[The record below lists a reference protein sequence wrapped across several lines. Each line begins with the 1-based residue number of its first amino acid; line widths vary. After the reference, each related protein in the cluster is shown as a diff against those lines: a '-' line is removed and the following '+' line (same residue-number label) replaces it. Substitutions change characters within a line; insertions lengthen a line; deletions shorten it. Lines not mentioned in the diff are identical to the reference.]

1 MGKMERIHKK
11 TVLIIIGIILL
22 MGISCVNSCSMTKR
36 QNVKTG
42 MYLAEGAKDGDD
54 ARVGSDNGI
63 GNNSNNDAID
73 AILQGMEAENSV
85 SGGNALYS
93 KEPTVY
99 TGEETIRVLIQNS
112 DYQGIFHKEVK
123 LSCDTEWELHYGLDM
138 ELTEKYAGGEELLL
152 DGNGAWFTECARIE
166 LTPTD
171 SGGKISLLS
180 VNRSQGTPA
189 YRGRIEIRKTGQ
201 GFVVIN
207 ELSIEEYLYGV
218 VPSEMPV
225 SYPMEAL
232 KAQAIC
238 ARTYVY
244 AQMDSPGYAEYGA
257 HVDDSTGYQVYNNTA
272 EKEEA
277 IQAVQETKGEV
288 VRLNGELVDT
298 YYYSTSCGFGADERV
313 WNPGEEKRVSYLTAA
328 SISETAMQQERRKQE
343 SDSAGFQGTGKQE
356 GDSAG
361 LQGTGKQ
368 EGDSAELPGTG
379 YFTAQDMC
387 RGDYF
392 HEFLQNPPETDFERQ
407 EPWYRWSI
415 TVESIDTE
423 SLQKVLK
430 ERREAEPD
438 RIFVE
443 ENGENSENLAGNTG
457 SKTENNGDKTEPVGS
472 KEGNAG
478 SNAEIA
484 GKWEDIGRITDIH
497 IGKRGDGGIAESLVI
512 KGEKRTVTVLSQY
525 NIRAVLCAGGV
536 TAVRQDG
543 SKVEMKTLL
552 LPSAFF
558 EIETIKDGENMIGY
572 KLYGGGY
579 GHGAGMS
586 QNAARHMAEKG
597 YTAADILLYFYKNCK
612 IENVRTET

>member
-1 MGKMERIHKK
+1 MGKTERIHKK
-11 TVLIIIGIILL
+11 TVLIIIGILL
-22 MGISCVNSCSMTKR
+22 LLGISCVNSCSEAKQ
-36 QNVKTG
+36 QNAKNGV
-42 MYLAEGAKDGDD
+42 YPAEGAKDE
-54 ARVGSDNGI
+54 
-63 GNNSNNDAID
+63 
-73 AILQGMEAENSV
+73 EAENSV
-85 SGGNALYS
+85 SGGNALVQ
-93 KEPTVY
+93 KAPVVY

-123 LSCDTEWELHYGLDM
+123 LSCDTEWELHYGLDG
-138 ELTEKYAGGEELLL
+138 ELTEKHVGGEELLL
-152 DGNGAWFTECARIE
+152 DENSAWFTECARIVLSPAE
-166 LTPTD
+166 D
-171 SGGKISLLS
+171 GGKISLLS

-189 YRGRIEIRKTGQ
+189 YRGSMEVRKTGQ
-201 GFVVIN
+201 GLVVIN
-207 ELSIEEYLYGV
+207 ELPIEEYLYGV

-244 AQMDSPGYAEYGA
+244 AHLESPGYGEYGA

-313 WNPGEEKRVSYLTAA
+313 WNPGEEKKVSYLTAV
-328 SISETAMQQERRKQE
+328 SISESAMQQEQNSAEIPGTEKQE
-343 SDSAGFQGTGKQE
+343 EDSAEIPGTGKQE
-356 GDSAG
+356 GDNAG
-361 LQGTGKQ
+361 
-368 EGDSAELPGTG
+368 LPGTG

-392 HEFLQNPPETDFERQ
+392 HEFLHNPPETDFERQ

-415 TVESIDTE
+415 TVESIDAE

-430 ERREAEPD
+430 ERQEAEPD
-438 RIFVE
+438 RILVE
-443 ENGENSENLAGNTG
+443 KS
-457 SKTENNGDKTEPVGS
+457 GDKTEPVGS
-472 KEGNAG
+472 NAGNVGSNAGNAG
-478 SNAEIA
+478 GNAEAA
-484 GKWEDIGRITDIH
+484 GEWEDIGRITDIC

-512 KGEKRTVTVLSQY
+512 KGEKKTVTVLSQY

-543 SKVEMKTLL
+543 SKVELKML

-558 EIETIKDGENMIGY
+558 EIESVKEGENMIGY

-597 YTAADILLYFYKNCK
+597 YTTADILLFFYRDCK

>member
-1 MGKMERIHKK
+1 MGKTERIHKK
-11 TVLIIIGIILL
+11 TVLIMIGILL
-22 MGISCVNSCSMTKR
+22 LLGISCVNSCSTAKKQKM
-36 QNVKTG
+36 KTG
-42 MYLAEGAKDGDD
+42 TYPAEGAKTGEG
-54 ARVGSDNGI
+54 AEGGSDNGI
-63 GNNSNNDAID
+63 GNSSNNDTYD
-73 AILQGMEAENSV
+73 AILQGVEAENSV
-85 SGGNALYS
+85 SGGNALVP
-93 KEPTVY
+93 KEPAVY

-123 LSCDTEWELHYGLDM
+123 LSCDTEWKLHYGLDGK
-138 ELTEKYAGGEELLL
+138 LTEKHAGGEELLL
-152 DGNGAWFTECARIE
+152 DGNSAWFTECARIV

-171 SGGKISLLS
+171 SDGKISLLS

-189 YRGRIEIRKTGQ
+189 YRGTIEIRKTGQ

-207 ELSIEEYLYGV
+207 ELPIEEYLYGV

-244 AQMDSPGYAEYGA
+244 AHLESPGYAEYGA

-277 IQAVQETKGEV
+277 IQAVQKTKGEV

-313 WNPGEEKRVSYLTAA
+313 WNPGEEKKVSYLTAA
-328 SISETAMQQERRKQE
+328 SISET
-343 SDSAGFQGTGKQE
+343 
-356 GDSAG
+356 
-361 LQGTGKQ
+361 
-368 EGDSAELPGTG
+368 PV
-379 YFTAQDMC
+379 FTAQDMC

-392 HEFLQNPPETDFERQ
+392 HEFLHNPPETDFERQ

-423 SLQKVLK
+423 SLQKVLR
-430 ERREAEPD
+430 EWQEAEPD

-443 ENGENSENLAGNTG
+443 ENGGKTELVG
-457 SKTENNGDKTEPVGS
+457 SKTANTS
-472 KEGNAG
+472 
-478 SNAEIA
+478 SNAETA
-484 GKWEDIGRITDIH
+484 RNWEDIGRITDIH

-525 NIRAVLCAGGV
+525 NIRTVLCAGGV

-543 SKVEMKTLL
+543 SKVEMKTL

>member
-1 MGKMERIHKK
+1 MGKTERIHKK
-11 TVLIIIGIILL
+11 TVLIMIGILL
-22 MGISCVNSCSMTKR
+22 LLGISCVNSCSTAKKQKM
-36 QNVKTG
+36 KTG
-42 MYLAEGAKDGDD
+42 TYPAEGAKTGEG
-54 ARVGSDNGI
+54 AEGGSDNGI
-63 GNNSNNDAID
+63 GNSSNNDTYD
-73 AILQGMEAENSV
+73 AILQGVEAENSV
-85 SGGNALYS
+85 SGGNALVP
-93 KEPTVY
+93 KEPAVY

-123 LSCDTEWELHYGLDM
+123 LSCDTEWKLHYGLDGK
-138 ELTEKYAGGEELLL
+138 LTEKHAGGEELLL
-152 DGNGAWFTECARIE
+152 DGNSAWFTECARIV

-171 SGGKISLLS
+171 SDGKISLLS

-189 YRGRIEIRKTGQ
+189 YRGTIEIRKTGQ

-207 ELSIEEYLYGV
+207 ELPIEEYLYGV

-244 AQMDSPGYAEYGA
+244 AHLESPGYAEYGA
-257 HVDDSTGYQVYNNTA
+257 HVDDSTGYQVYNNTT

-277 IQAVQETKGEV
+277 IRAVQETKGEV

-313 WNPGEEKRVSYLTAA
+313 WNPGEGKKVSYLTAA
-328 SISETAMQQERRKQE
+328 SISETPA
-343 SDSAGFQGTGKQE
+343 
-356 GDSAG
+356 
-361 LQGTGKQ
+361 
-368 EGDSAELPGTG
+368 
-379 YFTAQDMC
+379 FTAQDMC

-392 HEFLQNPPETDFERQ
+392 HEFLHNPPETDFERQ

-423 SLQKVLK
+423 SLQKVLR
-430 ERREAEPD
+430 ERQEAEPD
-438 RIFVE
+438 RILVE
-443 ENGENSENLAGNTG
+443 ENGGKTKLAG
-457 SKTENNGDKTEPVGS
+457 SKTANT
-472 KEGNAG
+472 G
-478 SNAEIA
+478 SNAETA
-484 GKWEDIGRITDIH
+484 GNWEDIGRITDIH

-543 SKVEMKTLL
+543 SKVEMKTL

>member
-1 MGKMERIHKK
+1 MGKTERIHKK
-11 TVLIIIGIILL
+11 AVLIIIGILL
-22 MGISCVNSCSMTKR
+22 LLGISCVNSCSTAKQ
-36 QNVKTG
+36 QNAKNGV
-42 MYLAEGAKDGDD
+42 YPAEGVKDE
-54 ARVGSDNGI
+54 
-63 GNNSNNDAID
+63 
-73 AILQGMEAENSV
+73 EAENSV
-85 SGGNALYS
+85 SGGNALVQ
-93 KEPTVY
+93 KAPVVY

-123 LSCDTEWELHYGLDM
+123 LSCDTEWELHYGLDG
-138 ELTEKYAGGEELLL
+138 ELTEKHAGGEELLL
-152 DGNGAWFTECARIE
+152 DENSAWFMECARIVLSPAE
-166 LTPTD
+166 D
-171 SGGKISLLS
+171 GGKISLLS

-189 YRGRIEIRKTGQ
+189 YRGSMEIRKTGQ

-207 ELSIEEYLYGV
+207 ELPVEEYLYGV

-244 AQMDSPGYAEYGA
+244 AHLESPGYGEYGA

-313 WNPGEEKRVSYLTAA
+313 WNPGEEKKVSYLTAT
-328 SISETAMQQERRKQE
+328 SISETAMQQEQN
-343 SDSAGFQGTGKQE
+343 
-356 GDSAG
+356 
-361 LQGTGKQ
+361 
-368 EGDSAELPGTG
+368 SAEIPGTG

-392 HEFLQNPPETDFERQ
+392 HEFLHNPPETDFERQ

-415 TVESIDTE
+415 TVESIDAE

-430 ERREAEPD
+430 ERQEAEPD
-438 RIFVE
+438 RILVE
-443 ENGENSENLAGNTG
+443 KSGNKTEPAGSNAGNTG
-457 SKTENNGDKTEPVGS
+457 SNAGNTGS
-472 KEGNAG
+472 NAGNAG
-478 SNAEIA
+478 SNAGNVGGNAEA
-484 GKWEDIGRITDIH
+484 TGEWEDIGRITDIC

-512 KGEKRTVTVLSQY
+512 KGEKKTVTVLSQY

-543 SKVEMKTLL
+543 SKVELKML

-558 EIETIKDGENMIGY
+558 EIESVKEGENMIGY

-597 YTAADILLYFYKNCK
+597 YTTADILLFFYRDCK

>member
-1 MGKMERIHKK
+1 MGKTERIHKK
-11 TVLIIIGIILL
+11 TVLIIIGILL
-22 MGISCVNSCSMTKR
+22 LLGISCVNSCSAAKQ
-36 QNVKTG
+36 QNAKNGV
-42 MYLAEGAKDGDD
+42 YPAEGAKDE
-54 ARVGSDNGI
+54 
-63 GNNSNNDAID
+63 
-73 AILQGMEAENSV
+73 EAENSV
-85 SGGNALYS
+85 SGGNALVQ
-93 KEPTVY
+93 KAPVVY

-123 LSCDTEWELHYGLDM
+123 LSCDTEWELHYGLDG
-138 ELTEKYAGGEELLL
+138 ELTEKHAGGEELLL
-152 DGNGAWFTECARIE
+152 DGNSAWFTECVRIVLSPAE
-166 LTPTD
+166 D
-171 SGGKISLLS
+171 GGKISLLS

-189 YRGRIEIRKTGQ
+189 YRGSMEIRKTGQ

-207 ELSIEEYLYGV
+207 ELPVEEYLYGV

-244 AQMDSPGYAEYGA
+244 AHLESPGYGEYGA

-313 WNPGEEKRVSYLTAA
+313 WNPGEEKKVSYLTTA
-328 SISETAMQQERRKQE
+328 SISETAMQQEQN
-343 SDSAGFQGTGKQE
+343 
-356 GDSAG
+356 
-361 LQGTGKQ
+361 
-368 EGDSAELPGTG
+368 SAEIPGTG

-392 HEFLQNPPETDFERQ
+392 HEFLHNPPETDFERQ

-415 TVESIDTE
+415 TVESIDAE

-430 ERREAEPD
+430 ERQEAEPD
-438 RIFVE
+438 RILVE
-443 ENGENSENLAGNTG
+443 KSGN
-457 SKTENNGDKTEPVGS
+457 KTEPVGGNA
-472 KEGNAG
+472 ENVGINAGNAG
-478 SNAEIA
+478 GNAEAA
-484 GKWEDIGRITDIH
+484 GEWEDIGRITDIC

-512 KGEKRTVTVLSQY
+512 KGEKKTVTVLSQY

-543 SKVEMKTLL
+543 SKVELKML

-558 EIETIKDGENMIGY
+558 EIESVKEGENMIGY

-597 YTAADILLYFYKNCK
+597 YTTADILLFFYRDCK

>member
-1 MGKMERIHKK
+1 MGKTERIHKK
-11 TVLIIIGIILL
+11 AVLIIIGILL
-22 MGISCVNSCSMTKR
+22 LLGISCVNSCSAAKQ
-36 QNVKTG
+36 QNAKNGV
-42 MYLAEGAKDGDD
+42 YPAEGVKDE
-54 ARVGSDNGI
+54 
-63 GNNSNNDAID
+63 
-73 AILQGMEAENSV
+73 EAENSV
-85 SGGNALYS
+85 SGGNALVQ
-93 KEPTVY
+93 KAPVVY

-123 LSCDTEWELHYGLDM
+123 LSCDTEWELHYGLDG
-138 ELTEKYAGGEELLL
+138 ELTEKHAGGEELLL
-152 DGNGAWFTECARIE
+152 DGNSAWFTECARIVLSPAE
-166 LTPTD
+166 D
-171 SGGKISLLS
+171 GGKISLLS

-189 YRGRIEIRKTGQ
+189 YRGSMEIRKTGQ

-207 ELSIEEYLYGV
+207 ELPVEEYLYGV

-244 AQMDSPGYAEYGA
+244 AHLESPGYGEYGA

-313 WNPGEEKRVSYLTAA
+313 WNPGEEKKVSYLTAT
-328 SISETAMQQERRKQE
+328 SISET
-343 SDSAGFQGTGKQE
+343 
-356 GDSAG
+356 
-361 LQGTGKQ
+361 
-368 EGDSAELPGTG
+368 PV
-379 YFTAQDMC
+379 FTAQDMC

-392 HEFLQNPPETDFERQ
+392 HEFLHNPPETDFERQ

-415 TVESIDTE
+415 TVESIDAE

-430 ERREAEPD
+430 ERQEAEPD
-438 RIFVE
+438 RILVE
-443 ENGENSENLAGNTG
+443 KSGNAGNAG
-457 SKTENNGDKTEPVGS
+457 SNA
-472 KEGNAG
+472 GNAG
-478 SNAEIA
+478 SNAENA
-484 GKWEDIGRITDIH
+484 GSNAGNVGSNAGNAGSNAGNVGSNAEAAGEWEDIGRITDIR

-512 KGEKRTVTVLSQY
+512 KGEKKTVTVLSQY

-543 SKVEMKTLL
+543 SKVELKML

-558 EIETIKDGENMIGY
+558 EIESVKEGENMIGY

-597 YTAADILLYFYKNCK
+597 YTTADILLFFYRDCK

>member
-1 MGKMERIHKK
+1 MGKTERIQKK
-11 TVLIIIGIILL
+11 TVLIIIGILL
-22 MGISCVNSCSMTKR
+22 LLGISCVNSCSAAKQ
-36 QNVKTG
+36 QNAKNGV
-42 MYLAEGAKDGDD
+42 YPAERAKDE
-54 ARVGSDNGI
+54 
-63 GNNSNNDAID
+63 
-73 AILQGMEAENSV
+73 EAENSV
-85 SGGNALYS
+85 SGGNALAQ
-93 KEPTVY
+93 KAPVVY

-123 LSCDTEWELHYGLDM
+123 LSCDTEWELHYGLDG
-138 ELTEKYAGGEELLL
+138 ELTEKHAGGEELLL
-152 DGNGAWFTECARIE
+152 DGNSAWFTECARIVLSPAE
-166 LTPTD
+166 D
-171 SGGKISLLS
+171 GGKISLLS

-189 YRGRIEIRKTGQ
+189 YRGSMEIRKTGQ

-207 ELSIEEYLYGV
+207 ELPVEEYLYGV

-244 AQMDSPGYAEYGA
+244 AHLESPGYGEYGA

-313 WNPGEEKRVSYLTAA
+313 WNPGEEKKVSYLTAT
-328 SISETAMQQERRKQE
+328 SISETAMQQDQN
-343 SDSAGFQGTGKQE
+343 
-356 GDSAG
+356 
-361 LQGTGKQ
+361 
-368 EGDSAELPGTG
+368 SAEIPGTG

-392 HEFLQNPPETDFERQ
+392 HEFLHNPPETDFERQ

-415 TVESIDTE
+415 TVESLDTE

-430 ERREAEPD
+430 ERQEVEPD
-438 RIFVE
+438 RILVE
-443 ENGENSENLAGNTG
+443 KS
-457 SKTENNGDKTEPVGS
+457 GDKTEPAGS
-472 KEGNAG
+472 NAGNAGSNAGNAG
-478 SNAEIA
+478 SNAENA
-484 GKWEDIGRITDIH
+484 GGNAEAAGEWEDIGRITDIC

-512 KGEKRTVTVLSQY
+512 KGEKKTVTVLSQY

-543 SKVEMKTLL
+543 SKVELKML

-558 EIETIKDGENMIGY
+558 EIESVKEGENMIGY

-597 YTAADILLYFYKNCK
+597 YTTADILLFFYRDCK

>member
-1 MGKMERIHKK
+1 MGKTERIHKK
-11 TVLIIIGIILL
+11 TVLIIIGILL
-22 MGISCVNSCSMTKR
+22 LLGISCVNSCSTAKQ
-36 QNVKTG
+36 QNAKNGV
-42 MYLAEGAKDGDD
+42 YLAEGAKDE
-54 ARVGSDNGI
+54 
-63 GNNSNNDAID
+63 
-73 AILQGMEAENSV
+73 EAENTV
-85 SGGNALYS
+85 SGGNALAQ
-93 KEPTVY
+93 KAQVVY

-123 LSCDTEWELHYGLDM
+123 LSCDTEWELHYGLDG
-138 ELTEKYAGGEELLL
+138 ELTKKHAGGEELLL
-152 DGNGAWFTECARIE
+152 DENSAWFTECARIVLSPAE
-166 LTPTD
+166 D
-171 SGGKISLLS
+171 GGKISLLS

-189 YRGRIEIRKTGQ
+189 YRGSMEIRKTGQ

-207 ELSIEEYLYGV
+207 ELPVEEYLYGV

-244 AQMDSPGYAEYGA
+244 AHLESPGYGEYGA

-313 WNPGEEKRVSYLTAA
+313 WNPGEEKKVSYLTAV
-328 SISETAMQQERRKQE
+328 SISETAMQQDQN
-343 SDSAGFQGTGKQE
+343 
-356 GDSAG
+356 
-361 LQGTGKQ
+361 
-368 EGDSAELPGTG
+368 SAEIPGTE

-415 TVESIDTE
+415 TVESLDTE
-423 SLQKVLK
+423 SLRKVLK
-430 ERREAEPD
+430 ERQEAEPD
-438 RIFVE
+438 RILVE
-443 ENGENSENLAGNTG
+443 
-457 SKTENNGDKTEPVGS
+457 KNGDKTEPVGS
-472 KEGNAG
+472 NAGNTDSNAGNMDSNAGNTG
-478 SNAEIA
+478 SNAEAA
-484 GKWEDIGRITDIH
+484 GEWEDIGRITDIR

-512 KGEKRTVTVLSQY
+512 KGEKKTVTVLSQY

-543 SKVEMKTLL
+543 SKVELKML

-558 EIETIKDGENMIGY
+558 EIESVKEGENMIGY

-597 YTAADILLYFYKNCK
+597 YTTADILLFFYRDCK

>member
-1 MGKMERIHKK
+1 MGKTERIHKK
-11 TVLIIIGIILL
+11 AVLIIIGILL
-22 MGISCVNSCSMTKR
+22 LLGISCVNSCSAAKQ
-36 QNVKTG
+36 QNAKNGV
-42 MYLAEGAKDGDD
+42 YPAEGAKDE
-54 ARVGSDNGI
+54 
-63 GNNSNNDAID
+63 
-73 AILQGMEAENSV
+73 EAENSV
-85 SGGNALYS
+85 SGGNALVQ
-93 KEPTVY
+93 KAPVVY

-123 LSCDTEWELHYGLDM
+123 LSCDTEWELHYGLDG
-138 ELTEKYAGGEELLL
+138 ELTEKHAGGEELLL
-152 DGNGAWFTECARIE
+152 DGNSAWFTECARIVLSPAE
-166 LTPTD
+166 D
-171 SGGKISLLS
+171 GGKISLLS

-189 YRGRIEIRKTGQ
+189 YRGSMEIRKTGQ

-207 ELSIEEYLYGV
+207 ELPVEEYLYGV

-244 AQMDSPGYAEYGA
+244 AHLESPGYGEYGA

-313 WNPGEEKRVSYLTAA
+313 WNPGEEKKVSYLTAV
-328 SISETAMQQERRKQE
+328 SISESAMQQEQNSAEIPGTEKQE
-343 SDSAGFQGTGKQE
+343 EDSAEIPGTGKQE
-356 GDSAG
+356 GDNAG
-361 LQGTGKQ
+361 
-368 EGDSAELPGTG
+368 LPGTG

-392 HEFLQNPPETDFERQ
+392 HEFLHNPPETDFERQ

-415 TVESIDTE
+415 TVESIDAE

-430 ERREAEPD
+430 ERQEAEPD
-438 RIFVE
+438 RILVE
-443 ENGENSENLAGNTG
+443 KSSNA
-457 SKTENNGDKTEPVGS
+457 
-472 KEGNAG
+472 GNAG
-478 SNAEIA
+478 GNAEAA
-484 GKWEDIGRITDIH
+484 GEWEDIGRITDIC

-512 KGEKRTVTVLSQY
+512 KGEKKTVTVLSQY

-543 SKVEMKTLL
+543 SKVELKML

-558 EIETIKDGENMIGY
+558 EIESVKEGENMIGY

-597 YTAADILLYFYKNCK
+597 YTTADILLFFYRDCK

>member
-1 MGKMERIHKK
+1 MGKTERIHKK
-11 TVLIIIGIILL
+11 TVLIIIGILL
-22 MGISCVNSCSMTKR
+22 LLGISCVNSCSTAKQ
-36 QNVKTG
+36 QNAKNGV
-42 MYLAEGAKDGDD
+42 YPAEGAKDE
-54 ARVGSDNGI
+54 
-63 GNNSNNDAID
+63 
-73 AILQGMEAENSV
+73 EAENTV
-85 SGGNALYS
+85 SGGNALAQ
-93 KEPTVY
+93 KAPVVY

-112 DYQGIFHKEVK
+112 DYQGIYHKEVK
-123 LSCDTEWELHYGLDM
+123 LSCDTEWELHYGLDG
-138 ELTEKYAGGEELLL
+138 ELTEKHAGGEELLL
-152 DGNGAWFTECARIE
+152 DENSAWFTECARIVLSPAE
-166 LTPTD
+166 D
-171 SGGKISLLS
+171 GGKISLLS

-189 YRGRIEIRKTGQ
+189 YRGSMEIRKTGQ

-207 ELSIEEYLYGV
+207 ELPVEEYLYGV

-244 AQMDSPGYAEYGA
+244 AHLESPGYGEYGA

-313 WNPGEEKRVSYLTAA
+313 WNPGEEKKVSYLTAV
-328 SISETAMQQERRKQE
+328 SISETAMQQDQN
-343 SDSAGFQGTGKQE
+343 
-356 GDSAG
+356 
-361 LQGTGKQ
+361 
-368 EGDSAELPGTG
+368 SAEIPGTE

-415 TVESIDTE
+415 TVEILDTE
-423 SLQKVLK
+423 SLRRVLK
-430 ERREAEPD
+430 ERQEAEPD
-438 RIFVE
+438 RILVE
-443 ENGENSENLAGNTG
+443 
-457 SKTENNGDKTEPVGS
+457 KNGDKTEPVGS
-472 KEGNAG
+472 NAGNTDSNAGNAG
-478 SNAEIA
+478 SNAEAA
-484 GKWEDIGRITDIH
+484 GEWEDIGRITDIC

-512 KGEKRTVTVLSQY
+512 KGEKKTVTVLSQY

-543 SKVEMKTLL
+543 SKVELKML

-558 EIETIKDGENMIGY
+558 EIESVKEGENMIGY

-597 YTAADILLYFYKNCK
+597 YTTADILLFFYRDCK

>member
-1 MGKMERIHKK
+1 MGKTERIHKK
-11 TVLIIIGIILL
+11 TVLIIIGILL
-22 MGISCVNSCSMTKR
+22 LWGISCVNSCSTAKQ
-36 QNVKTG
+36 QNAKNGV
-42 MYLAEGAKDGDD
+42 YPAEGAKDE
-54 ARVGSDNGI
+54 
-63 GNNSNNDAID
+63 
-73 AILQGMEAENSV
+73 EAENSV
-85 SGGNALYS
+85 SGGNALVQ
-93 KEPTVY
+93 KAPVVY

-123 LSCDTEWELHYGLDM
+123 LSCDTEWELHYGLDG
-138 ELTEKYAGGEELLL
+138 ELTEKHAGGEELLL
-152 DGNGAWFTECARIE
+152 DENSAWFTECARIVLSPAE
-166 LTPTD
+166 D
-171 SGGKISLLS
+171 GGKISLLS

-189 YRGRIEIRKTGQ
+189 YRGSMEIRKTGQ

-207 ELSIEEYLYGV
+207 ELPVEEYLYGV

-244 AQMDSPGYAEYGA
+244 AHLESPGYGEYGA

-313 WNPGEEKRVSYLTAA
+313 WNPGEEKKVSYLTAA
-328 SISETAMQQERRKQE
+328 SISETAMQQEQNSAEIPGTGKQE
-343 SDSAGFQGTGKQE
+343 EDSAEIPGTGKQE
-356 GDSAG
+356 GDNAG
-361 LQGTGKQ
+361 
-368 EGDSAELPGTG
+368 LPGTG

-392 HEFLQNPPETDFERQ
+392 HEFLHNPPETDFERQ

-415 TVESIDTE
+415 TVESIDAE

-430 ERREAEPD
+430 ERQEAEPD
-438 RIFVE
+438 RILVE
-443 ENGENSENLAGNTG
+443 
-457 SKTENNGDKTEPVGS
+457 KNGDKTEPVGS
-472 KEGNAG
+472 
-478 SNAEIA
+478 NAETA
-484 GKWEDIGRITDIH
+484 GEWEDIGRITDIR

-512 KGEKRTVTVLSQY
+512 KGEKKTVTVLSQY

-543 SKVEMKTLL
+543 SKVELKML

-558 EIETIKDGENMIGY
+558 EIESVKEGENMIGY

-597 YTAADILLYFYKNCK
+597 YTTADILLFFYRDCK

>member
-1 MGKMERIHKK
+1 MGKTERIHKK
-11 TVLIIIGIILL
+11 TVLIIIGILL
-22 MGISCVNSCSMTKR
+22 LLGISCVNSCSTAKQ
-36 QNVKTG
+36 QNAKNGV
-42 MYLAEGAKDGDD
+42 YPAEGAKDE
-54 ARVGSDNGI
+54 
-63 GNNSNNDAID
+63 
-73 AILQGMEAENSV
+73 EAENTV
-85 SGGNALYS
+85 SGGNALAQ
-93 KEPTVY
+93 KAPVVY

-112 DYQGIFHKEVK
+112 DYQGIYHKEVK
-123 LSCDTEWELHYGLDM
+123 LSCDTEWELHYGLDG
-138 ELTEKYAGGEELLL
+138 ELTEKHAVGEELLL
-152 DGNGAWFTECARIE
+152 DGNSAWFTECARIVLSPAE
-166 LTPTD
+166 D
-171 SGGKISLLS
+171 GGKISLLS

-189 YRGRIEIRKTGQ
+189 YRGSMEIRKTGQ

-207 ELSIEEYLYGV
+207 ELPVEEYLYGV

-244 AQMDSPGYAEYGA
+244 AHLESPGYGEYGA

-313 WNPGEEKRVSYLTAA
+313 WNPGEEKKVSYLTAA
-328 SISETAMQQERRKQE
+328 SISETAMQQDQN
-343 SDSAGFQGTGKQE
+343 
-356 GDSAG
+356 
-361 LQGTGKQ
+361 
-368 EGDSAELPGTG
+368 SAEIPGTE

-415 TVESIDTE
+415 TVESLDTE
-423 SLQKVLK
+423 SLRKVLK
-430 ERREAEPD
+430 ERQEAEPD
-438 RIFVE
+438 RILVE
-443 ENGENSENLAGNTG
+443 
-457 SKTENNGDKTEPVGS
+457 KNGDKTEPVGS
-472 KEGNAG
+472 NAGNTG
-478 SNAEIA
+478 SNAGNADSNAENADSNAEAA
-484 GKWEDIGRITDIH
+484 GEWEDIGRITDIR

-512 KGEKRTVTVLSQY
+512 KGEKKTVTVLSQY

-543 SKVEMKTLL
+543 SKVELKML

-558 EIETIKDGENMIGY
+558 EIESVKEGENMIGY

-597 YTAADILLYFYKNCK
+597 YTTADILLFFYRDCK

>member
-1 MGKMERIHKK
+1 MGKTERIHKK
-11 TVLIIIGIILL
+11 TVLIIIGILL
-22 MGISCVNSCSMTKR
+22 LLGISCVNSCSTAKQ
-36 QNVKTG
+36 QNAKNGV
-42 MYLAEGAKDGDD
+42 YLAEGAKDE
-54 ARVGSDNGI
+54 
-63 GNNSNNDAID
+63 
-73 AILQGMEAENSV
+73 EAENTV
-85 SGGNALYS
+85 SGGNALVQ
-93 KEPTVY
+93 KAPVVY

-123 LSCDTEWELHYGLDM
+123 FSCDTEWELHYGLDG
-138 ELTEKYAGGEELLL
+138 ELTEKHAGGEELLL
-152 DGNGAWFTECARIE
+152 DENSAWFTECARIVLSPAE
-166 LTPTD
+166 D
-171 SGGKISLLS
+171 GGKISLLS

-189 YRGRIEIRKTGQ
+189 YRGSMEIRKTGQ

-207 ELSIEEYLYGV
+207 ELPVEEYLYGV

-244 AQMDSPGYAEYGA
+244 AHLESPGYGEYGA

-313 WNPGEEKRVSYLTAA
+313 WNPGEEKKVSYLTAA
-328 SISETAMQQERRKQE
+328 SISETAMQQEQN
-343 SDSAGFQGTGKQE
+343 
-356 GDSAG
+356 
-361 LQGTGKQ
+361 
-368 EGDSAELPGTG
+368 SAEIPGTG

-392 HEFLQNPPETDFERQ
+392 HEFLHNPPETDFERQ

-415 TVESIDTE
+415 TVESIDVE

-430 ERREAEPD
+430 ERQEAEPD
-438 RIFVE
+438 RILVE
-443 ENGENSENLAGNTG
+443 KSGDKTESVGSNAGNVGSNAGNTG
-457 SKTENNGDKTEPVGS
+457 SNAGNAGGNVGNVGS
-472 KEGNAG
+472 NAENAG
-478 SNAEIA
+478 SNAEAA
-484 GKWEDIGRITDIH
+484 GEWEDIGRITDIR

-512 KGEKRTVTVLSQY
+512 KGEKKTVTVLSQY

-543 SKVEMKTLL
+543 SKVELKML

-558 EIETIKDGENMIGY
+558 EIESVKEGENMIGY

-597 YTAADILLYFYKNCK
+597 YTTADILLFFYRDCK

>member
-1 MGKMERIHKK
+1 MGKTERIHKK
-11 TVLIIIGIILL
+11 AVLIIIGILL
-22 MGISCVNSCSMTKR
+22 LLGISCVNSCSAAKQ
-36 QNVKTG
+36 QNAKNGV
-42 MYLAEGAKDGDD
+42 YPAEGAKDE
-54 ARVGSDNGI
+54 
-63 GNNSNNDAID
+63 
-73 AILQGMEAENSV
+73 EAENSV
-85 SGGNALYS
+85 SGGNALVQ
-93 KEPTVY
+93 KAPVVY

-123 LSCDTEWELHYGLDM
+123 LSCDTEWELHYGLDG
-138 ELTEKYAGGEELLL
+138 ELTEKHAGGEELLL
-152 DGNGAWFTECARIE
+152 DGNSAWFTECARIVLSPAE
-166 LTPTD
+166 D
-171 SGGKISLLS
+171 GGKISLLS

-189 YRGRIEIRKTGQ
+189 YRGSMEIRKTGQ

-207 ELSIEEYLYGV
+207 ELPVEEYLYGV

-244 AQMDSPGYAEYGA
+244 AHLESPGYGEYGA

-313 WNPGEEKRVSYLTAA
+313 WNPGEEKKVSYLTAA
-328 SISETAMQQERRKQE
+328 SISETAMQQEQN
-343 SDSAGFQGTGKQE
+343 
-356 GDSAG
+356 
-361 LQGTGKQ
+361 
-368 EGDSAELPGTG
+368 SAEIPGTG

-392 HEFLQNPPETDFERQ
+392 HEFLHNPPETDFERQ

-415 TVESIDTE
+415 TVESIDAE

-430 ERREAEPD
+430 ERQEAEPD
-438 RIFVE
+438 RILVE
-443 ENGENSENLAGNTG
+443 KSGDAGN
-457 SKTENNGDKTEPVGS
+457 VGS
-472 KEGNAG
+472 NAGNVGSNVGNVGGNAGNAGRNAGNAGGNAGNAG
-478 SNAEIA
+478 SNAEAA
-484 GKWEDIGRITDIH
+484 GEWEDIGRIMDIC

-512 KGEKRTVTVLSQY
+512 KGEKKTVTVLSQY

-543 SKVEMKTLL
+543 SKVELKML

-558 EIETIKDGENMIGY
+558 EIESVKEGENMIGY

-597 YTAADILLYFYKNCK
+597 YTTADILLFFYRDCK

>member
-11 TVLIIIGIILL
+11 TILIIIGILL
-22 MGISCVNSCSMTKR
+22 LLGISCVNSCSKEKQ
-36 QNVKTG
+36 QNAKTG
-42 MYLAEGAKDGDD
+42 VYPAEGT
-54 ARVGSDNGI
+54 
-63 GNNSNNDAID
+63 D

-85 SGGNALYS
+85 SSGNAPEQ
-93 KEPTVY
+93 KAPVVY
-99 TGEETIRVLIQNS
+99 TGEETIRVLLQNS

-123 LSCDTEWELHYGLDM
+123 LSCDTEWELHYGLDG
-138 ELTEKYAGGEELLL
+138 ELTERHAGGEEVLL
-152 DGNGAWFTECARIE
+152 DGNSAWFTECARIVLSPAE
-166 LTPTD
+166 D
-171 SGGKISLLS
+171 GGRISLLS
-180 VNRSQGTPA
+180 VNRSQGTPS
-189 YRGRIEIRKTGQ
+189 YRGSMEIRKTGQ

-207 ELSIEEYLYGV
+207 ELPIEEYLYGV

-244 AQMDSPGYAEYGA
+244 AHLESPGYGEYGA

-313 WNPGEEKRVSYLTAA
+313 WNPGEEKKVSYLTAV
-328 SISETAMQQERRKQE
+328 SISETAMQQDQN
-343 SDSAGFQGTGKQE
+343 
-356 GDSAG
+356 
-361 LQGTGKQ
+361 
-368 EGDSAELPGTG
+368 SAEIPGTE

-415 TVESIDTE
+415 TVESLDTE
-423 SLQKVLK
+423 SLRKVLK
-430 ERREAEPD
+430 ERQEAEPD
-438 RIFVE
+438 RILVE
-443 ENGENSENLAGNTG
+443 
-457 SKTENNGDKTEPVGS
+457 KNGDKTEPVGS
-472 KEGNAG
+472 
-478 SNAEIA
+478 NAEDA
-484 GKWEDIGRITDIH
+484 GEWEDIGRITDIC

-512 KGEKRTVTVLSQY
+512 KGEKKTVTVLSQY

-543 SKVEMKTLL
+543 SKVELKML

-558 EIETIKDGENMIGY
+558 EIESVKEGENMIGY

-597 YTAADILLYFYKNCK
+597 YTTADILLFFYRDCK

>member
-1 MGKMERIHKK
+1 MGKTERIHKK
-11 TVLIIIGIILL
+11 TVLIIIGILL
-22 MGISCVNSCSMTKR
+22 LLGISCVNSCSTAKQ
-36 QNVKTG
+36 QNAKNGV
-42 MYLAEGAKDGDD
+42 YPAEGAKDE
-54 ARVGSDNGI
+54 
-63 GNNSNNDAID
+63 
-73 AILQGMEAENSV
+73 EAENSV
-85 SGGNALYS
+85 SGGNALAQ
-93 KEPTVY
+93 KAPVVY

-123 LSCDTEWELHYGLDM
+123 LSCDTEWELHYGLDG
-138 ELTEKYAGGEELLL
+138 ELTEKHAVGEELLL
-152 DGNGAWFTECARIE
+152 DGNSAWFTECARIVLSPAE
-166 LTPTD
+166 D
-171 SGGKISLLS
+171 GGKISLLS

-189 YRGRIEIRKTGQ
+189 YRGSMEIRKTGQ

-207 ELSIEEYLYGV
+207 ELPVEEYLYGV

-244 AQMDSPGYAEYGA
+244 AHLESPGYGEYGA

-313 WNPGEEKRVSYLTAA
+313 WNPGEEKKVSYLTAA
-328 SISETAMQQERRKQE
+328 SISET
-343 SDSAGFQGTGKQE
+343 
-356 GDSAG
+356 
-361 LQGTGKQ
+361 
-368 EGDSAELPGTG
+368 PV
-379 YFTAQDMC
+379 FTAQDMC

-392 HEFLQNPPETDFERQ
+392 HEFLHNPPETDFERQ

-415 TVESIDTE
+415 TVESIDAE

-430 ERREAEPD
+430 ERQEAEPD
-438 RIFVE
+438 RILVE
-443 ENGENSENLAGNTG
+443 KS
-457 SKTENNGDKTEPVGS
+457 GDKTGSVGS
-472 KEGNAG
+472 NAGNADSNAGNVGSNAGNAG
-478 SNAEIA
+478 SNAGNVGSNA
-484 GKWEDIGRITDIH
+484 GNAGGNAEAAGEWEDIGRITDIC

-512 KGEKRTVTVLSQY
+512 KGEKKTVTVLSQY

-543 SKVEMKTLL
+543 SKVELKML

-558 EIETIKDGENMIGY
+558 EIESVKEGENMIGY

-597 YTAADILLYFYKNCK
+597 YTTADILLFFYRDCK

>member
-1 MGKMERIHKK
+1 MGKTERIHKK
-11 TVLIIIGIILL
+11 TVLIIIGILL
-22 MGISCVNSCSMTKR
+22 LLGISCVNSCSTAKQ
-36 QNVKTG
+36 QNAKNRV
-42 MYLAEGAKDGDD
+42 YPAEGAKDE
-54 ARVGSDNGI
+54 
-63 GNNSNNDAID
+63 
-73 AILQGMEAENSV
+73 EAENTV
-85 SGGNALYS
+85 SGGNALAQ
-93 KEPTVY
+93 KAPVVY

-112 DYQGIFHKEVK
+112 DYQGIYHKEVK
-123 LSCDTEWELHYGLDM
+123 LSCDTEWELHYGLDG
-138 ELTEKYAGGEELLL
+138 ELTEKHAVGEELLL
-152 DGNGAWFTECARIE
+152 DGNSAWFTECARIVLSPAE
-166 LTPTD
+166 D
-171 SGGKISLLS
+171 GGKISLLS

-189 YRGRIEIRKTGQ
+189 YRGSMEIRKTGQ

-207 ELSIEEYLYGV
+207 ELPVEEYLYGV

-244 AQMDSPGYAEYGA
+244 AHLESPGYGEYGA

-313 WNPGEEKRVSYLTAA
+313 WNPGEEKKVSYLTAA
-328 SISETAMQQERRKQE
+328 SISETAMQQDQN
-343 SDSAGFQGTGKQE
+343 
-356 GDSAG
+356 
-361 LQGTGKQ
+361 
-368 EGDSAELPGTG
+368 SAEIPGTE

-415 TVESIDTE
+415 TVESLDTE
-423 SLQKVLK
+423 SLRKVLK
-430 ERREAEPD
+430 ERQEAEPN
-438 RIFVE
+438 RILVE
-443 ENGENSENLAGNTG
+443 
-457 SKTENNGDKTEPVGS
+457 KNGDKTEPVGS
-472 KEGNAG
+472 NAGNTDSNAGNTGSNAGNTG
-478 SNAEIA
+478 SNAEDA
-484 GKWEDIGRITDIH
+484 GEWEDIGRITDIR

-512 KGEKRTVTVLSQY
+512 KGEKKTVTVLSQY

-543 SKVEMKTLL
+543 SKVELKML

-558 EIETIKDGENMIGY
+558 EIESVKEGENMIGY

-597 YTAADILLYFYKNCK
+597 YTTADILLFFYRDCK

>member
-1 MGKMERIHKK
+1 MGKTERIQKK
-11 TVLIIIGIILL
+11 TVLIIIGILL
-22 MGISCVNSCSMTKR
+22 LLGISCVNSCSAAKQ
-36 QNVKTG
+36 QNAKNGV
-42 MYLAEGAKDGDD
+42 YPAEGAKDE
-54 ARVGSDNGI
+54 
-63 GNNSNNDAID
+63 
-73 AILQGMEAENSV
+73 EAENSV
-85 SGGNALYS
+85 SGGNALVQ
-93 KEPTVY
+93 KAPVVY

-123 LSCDTEWELHYGLDM
+123 LSCDTEWELHYGLDG
-138 ELTEKYAGGEELLL
+138 ELTEKHAGGEELLL
-152 DGNGAWFTECARIE
+152 DGNSAWFTECARIVLSPAE
-166 LTPTD
+166 D
-171 SGGKISLLS
+171 GGKISLLS

-189 YRGRIEIRKTGQ
+189 YRGSMEIRKTGQ

-207 ELSIEEYLYGV
+207 ELPVEEYLYGV

-244 AQMDSPGYAEYGA
+244 AHLESPGYGEYGA

-313 WNPGEEKRVSYLTAA
+313 WNPGEEKKVSYLTAV
-328 SISETAMQQERRKQE
+328 SISESAMQQDQN
-343 SDSAGFQGTGKQE
+343 
-356 GDSAG
+356 
-361 LQGTGKQ
+361 
-368 EGDSAELPGTG
+368 SAEIPGTG

-392 HEFLQNPPETDFERQ
+392 HEFLHNPPETDFERQ

-415 TVESIDTE
+415 TVESIDAE

-430 ERREAEPD
+430 ERQEAEPD
-438 RIFVE
+438 RILVE
-443 ENGENSENLAGNTG
+443 KSGNAGNAGSNAGNVGSNAGNAGGNAGNTG
-457 SKTENNGDKTEPVGS
+457 GNAGNVGS
-472 KEGNAG
+472 NAGNAG
-478 SNAEIA
+478 SNAEAA
-484 GKWEDIGRITDIH
+484 GEWEDIGRITDIS

-512 KGEKRTVTVLSQY
+512 KGEKKTVTVLSQY

-543 SKVEMKTLL
+543 SKVELKML

-558 EIETIKDGENMIGY
+558 EIESVKEGENMIGY

-597 YTAADILLYFYKNCK
+597 YTTADILLFFYRDCK

>member
-1 MGKMERIHKK
+1 MGKTERIHKK
-11 TVLIIIGIILL
+11 TVLIIIGILL
-22 MGISCVNSCSMTKR
+22 LLGISCVNSCSTAKQ
-36 QNVKTG
+36 QNAKNGV
-42 MYLAEGAKDGDD
+42 YPAEGAKDE
-54 ARVGSDNGI
+54 
-63 GNNSNNDAID
+63 
-73 AILQGMEAENSV
+73 EAENTV
-85 SGGNALYS
+85 SGGNAPEQ
-93 KEPTVY
+93 KAQVVY

-123 LSCDTEWELHYGLDM
+123 LSCDTEWELHYGLDG
-138 ELTEKYAGGEELLL
+138 ELTEKHAGGEELLL
-152 DGNGAWFTECARIE
+152 DENSAWFTECARIVLSPAE
-166 LTPTD
+166 D
-171 SGGKISLLS
+171 GGKISLLS

-189 YRGRIEIRKTGQ
+189 YRGSMEIRKTGQ

-207 ELSIEEYLYGV
+207 ELPVEEYLYGV

-244 AQMDSPGYAEYGA
+244 AHLESPGYGEYGA

-313 WNPGEEKRVSYLTAA
+313 WNPGEEKKVSYLTAA
-328 SISETAMQQERRKQE
+328 SISETAMQQDQN
-343 SDSAGFQGTGKQE
+343 SAKI
-356 GDSAG
+356 
-361 LQGTGKQ
+361 
-368 EGDSAELPGTG
+368 PGTE

-415 TVESIDTE
+415 TVESLDTE
-423 SLQKVLK
+423 SLRKVLK
-430 ERREAEPD
+430 ERQEAEPD
-438 RIFVE
+438 RILVE
-443 ENGENSENLAGNTG
+443 KNGDKMEPVGSNAGNTG
-457 SKTENNGDKTEPVGS
+457 SNAGNTDSNA
-472 KEGNAG
+472 GNAG
-478 SNAEIA
+478 SNAEAA
-484 GKWEDIGRITDIH
+484 GEWEDIGRITDIR

-512 KGEKRTVTVLSQY
+512 KGEKKTVTVLSQY

-543 SKVEMKTLL
+543 SKVELKML

-558 EIETIKDGENMIGY
+558 EIESVKEGENMIGY

-597 YTAADILLYFYKNCK
+597 YTTADILLFFYRDCK

>member
-1 MGKMERIHKK
+1 MGKTERIHKK
-11 TVLIIIGIILL
+11 TVLIMIGILL
-22 MGISCVNSCSMTKR
+22 LLGISCVNSCSMAKK
-36 QNVKTG
+36 QNTKTG
-42 MYLAEGAKDGDD
+42 TYPTEGAKTGEG
-54 ARVGSDNGI
+54 AEGSSDNGI
-63 GNNSNNDAID
+63 GNNSNNDAKD
-73 AILQGMEAENSV
+73 AILQGMEAENFV
-85 SGGNALYS
+85 SGGNALAP
-93 KEPTVY
+93 KEPAVY

-123 LSCDTEWELHYGLDM
+123 LSCDTEWELHYGLDG
-138 ELTEKYAGGEELLL
+138 ELVEKHAGGEELLL
-152 DGNGAWFTECARIE
+152 DGNSVWFTECARVV

-171 SGGKISLLS
+171 SSGKISLFS
-180 VNRSQGTPA
+180 VKRSQGTPA
-189 YRGRIEIRKTGQ
+189 YRGTIEIRKTGQ

-207 ELSIEEYLYGV
+207 ELPIEEYLYGV

-244 AQMDSPGYAEYGA
+244 AHLESPGYAEYGA

-313 WNPGEEKRVSYLTAA
+313 WNPGEEKKVSYLTAA
-328 SISETAMQQERRKQE
+328 SISET
-343 SDSAGFQGTGKQE
+343 
-356 GDSAG
+356 
-361 LQGTGKQ
+361 
-368 EGDSAELPGTG
+368 PV
-379 YFTAQDMC
+379 FTAQDMC

-392 HEFLQNPPETDFERQ
+392 HEFLHNPPETDFERQ

-415 TVESIDTE
+415 TVESVDTE

-430 ERREAEPD
+430 ERQEAEPD
-438 RIFVE
+438 RILVE
-443 ENGENSENLAGNTG
+443 GTEPAG
-457 SKTENNGDKTEPVGS
+457 SKT
-472 KEGNAG
+472 GNAG
-478 SNAEIA
+478 SNAETA
-484 GKWEDIGRITDIH
+484 GKWEDLGRITDIH

-543 SKVEMKTLL
+543 SKVEMKTL

>member
-1 MGKMERIHKK
+1 MGKTERIHKK
-11 TVLIIIGIILL
+11 TVLIIIGILL
-22 MGISCVNSCSMTKR
+22 LLGISCVNSCSTAKQ
-36 QNVKTG
+36 QNAKNGV
-42 MYLAEGAKDGDD
+42 YPAEGAKDE
-54 ARVGSDNGI
+54 
-63 GNNSNNDAID
+63 
-73 AILQGMEAENSV
+73 EAENTV
-85 SGGNALYS
+85 SGGNALAQ
-93 KEPTVY
+93 KAPVVY

-112 DYQGIFHKEVK
+112 DYQGIYHKEVK
-123 LSCDTEWELHYGLDM
+123 LSCDTEWELHYGLDG
-138 ELTEKYAGGEELLL
+138 ELTEKHAGGEELLL
-152 DGNGAWFTECARIE
+152 DGNSAWFTECARIVLSPAE
-166 LTPTD
+166 D
-171 SGGKISLLS
+171 GGKISLLS
-180 VNRSQGTPA
+180 VNRSHGTPA
-189 YRGRIEIRKTGQ
+189 YRGSMEIRKTGQ

-207 ELSIEEYLYGV
+207 ELPVEEYLYGV

-244 AQMDSPGYAEYGA
+244 AHLESPGYGEYGA

-313 WNPGEEKRVSYLTAA
+313 WNPGEEKKVSYLTAA
-328 SISETAMQQERRKQE
+328 SISETAMQQDQN
-343 SDSAGFQGTGKQE
+343 
-356 GDSAG
+356 
-361 LQGTGKQ
+361 
-368 EGDSAELPGTG
+368 SAEIPGTE

-392 HEFLQNPPETDFERQ
+392 HEFLHNPPETDFERQ

-415 TVESIDTE
+415 TVESLDTE
-423 SLQKVLK
+423 SLRKVLK
-430 ERREAEPD
+430 ERQEAEPD
-438 RIFVE
+438 RILVE
-443 ENGENSENLAGNTG
+443 
-457 SKTENNGDKTEPVGS
+457 KNGDKTEPVCSNAGNTDS
-472 KEGNAG
+472 NAGNAG
-478 SNAEIA
+478 SNAEAA
-484 GKWEDIGRITDIH
+484 GEWEDIGRITDIC

-512 KGEKRTVTVLSQY
+512 KGEKKTVTVLSQY

-543 SKVEMKTLL
+543 SKVELKML

-558 EIETIKDGENMIGY
+558 EIESVKEGENMIGY

-597 YTAADILLYFYKNCK
+597 YTTADILLFFYRDCK

>member
-1 MGKMERIHKK
+1 MGKTERIHKK
-11 TVLIIIGIILL
+11 TVLIIIGILL
-22 MGISCVNSCSMTKR
+22 LLGISCVNSCSTAKQ
-36 QNVKTG
+36 QNAKNGV
-42 MYLAEGAKDGDD
+42 YPAEGAKDE
-54 ARVGSDNGI
+54 
-63 GNNSNNDAID
+63 
-73 AILQGMEAENSV
+73 EAENTV
-85 SGGNALYS
+85 SGGNALAQ
-93 KEPTVY
+93 KAQVVY

-123 LSCDTEWELHYGLDM
+123 LSCDTEWELHYGLDG
-138 ELTEKYAGGEELLL
+138 ELTEKHAGGEELLL
-152 DGNGAWFTECARIE
+152 DENSAWFTECARIVLSPAE
-166 LTPTD
+166 D
-171 SGGKISLLS
+171 GGKISLLS

-189 YRGRIEIRKTGQ
+189 YRGSMEIRKTGQ

-207 ELSIEEYLYGV
+207 ELPVEEYLYGV

-244 AQMDSPGYAEYGA
+244 AHLESPGYGEYGA

-313 WNPGEEKRVSYLTAA
+313 WNPGEEKKVSYLTAA
-328 SISETAMQQERRKQE
+328 SISETAMQQDQN
-343 SDSAGFQGTGKQE
+343 
-356 GDSAG
+356 
-361 LQGTGKQ
+361 
-368 EGDSAELPGTG
+368 SAEIPGTE

-392 HEFLQNPPETDFERQ
+392 HNFLHNPPETDFERQ

-415 TVESIDTE
+415 TVESLDTE
-423 SLQKVLK
+423 SLRKVLK
-430 ERREAEPD
+430 ERQEAEPD
-438 RIFVE
+438 RILVE
-443 ENGENSENLAGNTG
+443 
-457 SKTENNGDKTEPVGS
+457 KNGDKTEPVGS
-472 KEGNAG
+472 NAGNTDSNAGNTG
-478 SNAEIA
+478 SNAGNTDSNAEAA
-484 GKWEDIGRITDIH
+484 GEWEDIGRIMDIC

-512 KGEKRTVTVLSQY
+512 KGEKKTVTVLSQY

-543 SKVEMKTLL
+543 SKVELKIL

-558 EIETIKDGENMIGY
+558 EIESVKEGENMIGY

-597 YTAADILLYFYKNCK
+597 YTTADILLFFYRDCK

>member
-1 MGKMERIHKK
+1 MGKTERIHKK
-11 TVLIIIGIILL
+11 TVLIIIGILL
-22 MGISCVNSCSMTKR
+22 LLGISCVNSCSTAKQ
-36 QNVKTG
+36 QNAKNGV
-42 MYLAEGAKDGDD
+42 YPAEGAKDE
-54 ARVGSDNGI
+54 
-63 GNNSNNDAID
+63 
-73 AILQGMEAENSV
+73 EAENSV
-85 SGGNALYS
+85 SGGNALVQ
-93 KEPTVY
+93 KAPVVY

-123 LSCDTEWELHYGLDM
+123 LSCDTEWELHYGLDG
-138 ELTEKYAGGEELLL
+138 ELTEKHAGGEELLL
-152 DGNGAWFTECARIE
+152 DGNSAWFTECARIVLSPAE
-166 LTPTD
+166 D
-171 SGGKISLLS
+171 GGKISLLS

-189 YRGRIEIRKTGQ
+189 YRGSMEIRKTGQ

-207 ELSIEEYLYGV
+207 ELPVEEYLYGV

-244 AQMDSPGYAEYGA
+244 AHLESPGYGEYGA

-313 WNPGEEKRVSYLTAA
+313 WNPGEEKKVSYLTAV
-328 SISETAMQQERRKQE
+328 SISESAMQQEQNSAEIPGTEKQE
-343 SDSAGFQGTGKQE
+343 EDSAEIPGTGKQE
-356 GDSAG
+356 GDNAG
-361 LQGTGKQ
+361 
-368 EGDSAELPGTG
+368 LPGTG

-392 HEFLQNPPETDFERQ
+392 HEFLHNPPETDFERQ

-415 TVESIDTE
+415 TVESIDAE

-430 ERREAEPD
+430 ERQEAEPD
-438 RIFVE
+438 RILVE
-443 ENGENSENLAGNTG
+443 KSSNA
-457 SKTENNGDKTEPVGS
+457 
-472 KEGNAG
+472 GNAG
-478 SNAEIA
+478 GNAEAA
-484 GKWEDIGRITDIH
+484 GEWEDIGRITDIC

-512 KGEKRTVTVLSQY
+512 KGEKKTVTVLSQY

-536 TAVRQDG
+536 TAVRQNG
-543 SKVEMKTLL
+543 SKVELKML

-558 EIETIKDGENMIGY
+558 EIESVKEGENMIGY

-597 YTAADILLYFYKNCK
+597 YTTADILLFFYRDCK

>member
-1 MGKMERIHKK
+1 MGKTERIHKK
-11 TVLIIIGIILL
+11 TVLIIIGILL
-22 MGISCVNSCSMTKR
+22 LLGISCVNSCSTAKQ
-36 QNVKTG
+36 QNAKNGV
-42 MYLAEGAKDGDD
+42 YPAEGAKDE
-54 ARVGSDNGI
+54 
-63 GNNSNNDAID
+63 
-73 AILQGMEAENSV
+73 EAENTV
-85 SGGNALYS
+85 SGGNALAQ
-93 KEPTVY
+93 KAPVVY

-112 DYQGIFHKEVK
+112 DYQGIYHKEVK
-123 LSCDTEWELHYGLDM
+123 LSCDTEWELHYGLDG
-138 ELTEKYAGGEELLL
+138 ELTEKHAVGEELLL
-152 DGNGAWFTECARIE
+152 DGNSAWFTECARIVLSPAE
-166 LTPTD
+166 D
-171 SGGKISLLS
+171 GGKISLLS

-189 YRGRIEIRKTGQ
+189 YRGSMEIRKTGQ

-207 ELSIEEYLYGV
+207 ELPVEEYLYGV

-244 AQMDSPGYAEYGA
+244 AHLESPGYGEYGA

-313 WNPGEEKRVSYLTAA
+313 WNPGEEKKGSYLTAA
-328 SISETAMQQERRKQE
+328 SISETAMQQDQN
-343 SDSAGFQGTGKQE
+343 
-356 GDSAG
+356 
-361 LQGTGKQ
+361 
-368 EGDSAELPGTG
+368 SAEIPGTE

-392 HEFLQNPPETDFERQ
+392 HEFLHNPPETDFERQ

-415 TVESIDTE
+415 TVESLDTE
-423 SLQKVLK
+423 SLRRVLK
-430 ERREAEPD
+430 ERQEAEPD
-438 RIFVE
+438 RILVE
-443 ENGENSENLAGNTG
+443 
-457 SKTENNGDKTEPVGS
+457 KNGDKTEPVGS
-472 KEGNAG
+472 NAGNAGSNAGNAGGNVENVGGNAGNAG
-478 SNAEIA
+478 SNAEAA
-484 GKWEDIGRITDIH
+484 GEWEDIGRITDIR

-512 KGEKRTVTVLSQY
+512 KGEKKTVTVLSQY

-543 SKVEMKTLL
+543 SKVELKML

-558 EIETIKDGENMIGY
+558 EIESVKEGENMIGY

-597 YTAADILLYFYKNCK
+597 YTTADILLFFYRDCK

>member
-11 TVLIIIGIILL
+11 TILIIIGILL
-22 MGISCVNSCSMTKR
+22 LLGISCVNSCSKEKQ
-36 QNVKTG
+36 QNAKTG
-42 MYLAEGAKDGDD
+42 VYPAEGT
-54 ARVGSDNGI
+54 
-63 GNNSNNDAID
+63 D

-85 SGGNALYS
+85 SSGNAPEQ
-93 KEPTVY
+93 KAPVVY
-99 TGEETIRVLIQNS
+99 TGEETIRVLLQNS

-123 LSCDTEWELHYGLDM
+123 LSCDTEWELHYGLDG
-138 ELTEKYAGGEELLL
+138 ELTERHAGGEEVLL
-152 DGNGAWFTECARIE
+152 DGNSAWFTECARIVLSPAE
-166 LTPTD
+166 D
-171 SGGKISLLS
+171 GGRISLLS
-180 VNRSQGTPA
+180 VNRSQGTPS
-189 YRGRIEIRKTGQ
+189 YRGSMEIRKTGQ

-207 ELSIEEYLYGV
+207 ELPIEEYLYGV

-244 AQMDSPGYAEYGA
+244 AHLESPGYGEYGA

-313 WNPGEEKRVSYLTAA
+313 WNPGEEKKVSYLTAV
-328 SISETAMQQERRKQE
+328 SISETAMQQDQN
-343 SDSAGFQGTGKQE
+343 
-356 GDSAG
+356 
-361 LQGTGKQ
+361 
-368 EGDSAELPGTG
+368 SAEIPGTE

-392 HEFLQNPPETDFERQ
+392 HEFLHNPPETDFERQ

-423 SLQKVLK
+423 SLRKVLK
-430 ERREAEPD
+430 ERQEAEPD
-438 RIFVE
+438 RILVE
-443 ENGENSENLAGNTG
+443 
-457 SKTENNGDKTEPVGS
+457 KNGDKTEPVGS
-472 KEGNAG
+472 
-478 SNAEIA
+478 NAEAA
-484 GKWEDIGRITDIH
+484 GEWEDIGRITDIR

-512 KGEKRTVTVLSQY
+512 KGEKKTVTVLSQY

-543 SKVEMKTLL
+543 SKVELKML

-558 EIETIKDGENMIGY
+558 EIESVKEGENMIGY

-597 YTAADILLYFYKNCK
+597 YTAADILVFFYRDCK

>member
-1 MGKMERIHKK
+1 MGKTERIHKK
-11 TVLIIIGIILL
+11 TVLIIIGILL
-22 MGISCVNSCSMTKR
+22 LLGISCVNSCSTAKQ
-36 QNVKTG
+36 QNAKNGV
-42 MYLAEGAKDGDD
+42 YPAERAKDE
-54 ARVGSDNGI
+54 
-63 GNNSNNDAID
+63 
-73 AILQGMEAENSV
+73 EAENSV
-85 SGGNALYS
+85 SGGNALVQ
-93 KEPTVY
+93 KAPVVY

-123 LSCDTEWELHYGLDM
+123 LSCDTEWELHYGLDG
-138 ELTEKYAGGEELLL
+138 ELTEKHAGGEELLL
-152 DGNGAWFTECARIE
+152 DENSAWFTECARIVLSPAE
-166 LTPTD
+166 D
-171 SGGKISLLS
+171 GGKISLLS

-189 YRGRIEIRKTGQ
+189 YRGSMEIRKTGQ

-207 ELSIEEYLYGV
+207 ELPVEEYLYGV

-244 AQMDSPGYAEYGA
+244 AHLESPGYGEYGA

-313 WNPGEEKRVSYLTAA
+313 WNPGEEKKVSYLTAA
-328 SISETAMQQERRKQE
+328 SISETAMQQDQN
-343 SDSAGFQGTGKQE
+343 SAEIPGTGKQE
-356 GDSAG
+356 GDNAG
-361 LQGTGKQ
+361 
-368 EGDSAELPGTG
+368 LPGTG

-392 HEFLQNPPETDFERQ
+392 HEFLHNPPETDFERQ

-415 TVESIDTE
+415 TVESIDAE

-430 ERREAEPD
+430 ERQEAEPD
-438 RIFVE
+438 RILVE
-443 ENGENSENLAGNTG
+443 KS
-457 SKTENNGDKTEPVGS
+457 
-472 KEGNAG
+472 GNAE
-478 SNAEIA
+478 AA
-484 GKWEDIGRITDIH
+484 GEWEDIGRITDIS

-512 KGEKRTVTVLSQY
+512 KGEKKTVTVLSQY

-543 SKVEMKTLL
+543 SKVELKML

-558 EIETIKDGENMIGY
+558 EIESVKEGENMIGY

-597 YTAADILLYFYKNCK
+597 YTTADILLFFYRDCK

>member
-1 MGKMERIHKK
+1 MGKTERIHKK
-11 TVLIIIGIILL
+11 TVLIIIGILL
-22 MGISCVNSCSMTKR
+22 LLGISCMNCCSTEKQ
-36 QNVKTG
+36 QNAKTG
-42 MYLAEGAKDGDD
+42 VYPAE
-54 ARVGSDNGI
+54 RTE
-63 GNNSNNDAID
+63 

-85 SGGNALYS
+85 SSGNAPEQ
-93 KEPTVY
+93 KAPVVY

-123 LSCDTEWELHYGLDM
+123 LSCDTEWELHYGLDG
-138 ELTEKYAGGEELLL
+138 ELTEKHAGGEELLL
-152 DGNGAWFTECARIE
+152 DGNSAWFTECARIVLSPAE
-166 LTPTD
+166 D
-171 SGGKISLLS
+171 GGKISLLS

-189 YRGRIEIRKTGQ
+189 YRGSMEIRKTGQ

-207 ELSIEEYLYGV
+207 ELPVEEYLYGV

-244 AQMDSPGYAEYGA
+244 AHLESPGYGEYGA

-313 WNPGEEKRVSYLTAA
+313 WNPGEEKKVSYLTAA
-328 SISETAMQQERRKQE
+328 SISETAMQQDQN
-343 SDSAGFQGTGKQE
+343 
-356 GDSAG
+356 
-361 LQGTGKQ
+361 
-368 EGDSAELPGTG
+368 SAEIPGTE

-415 TVESIDTE
+415 TVESLDTE
-423 SLQKVLK
+423 SLRKVLK
-430 ERREAEPD
+430 ERQEAEPD
-438 RIFVE
+438 RIHVE
-443 ENGENSENLAGNTG
+443 
-457 SKTENNGDKTEPVGS
+457 KNGDKTEPVGS
-472 KEGNAG
+472 NAGNTGSNAGNTDSNAGNAG
-478 SNAEIA
+478 GNAEAA
-484 GKWEDIGRITDIH
+484 GEWEDIGRITDIC

-512 KGEKRTVTVLSQY
+512 KGEKKTVTVLSQY

-543 SKVEMKTLL
+543 SKVELKML

-558 EIETIKDGENMIGY
+558 EIESVKEGENMIGY

-597 YTAADILLYFYKNCK
+597 YTTADILLFFYRDCK

>member
-1 MGKMERIHKK
+1 MGKTERIHKK
-11 TVLIIIGIILL
+11 TVLIIIGILL
-22 MGISCVNSCSMTKR
+22 LLGISCVNSCSAAKQ
-36 QNVKTG
+36 QNAKNGV
-42 MYLAEGAKDGDD
+42 YPAERAKDE
-54 ARVGSDNGI
+54 
-63 GNNSNNDAID
+63 
-73 AILQGMEAENSV
+73 EAENSV
-85 SGGNALYS
+85 SGGNALVQ
-93 KEPTVY
+93 KAPVVY

-123 LSCDTEWELHYGLDM
+123 LSCDTEWELHYGLDG
-138 ELTEKYAGGEELLL
+138 ELTEKHAGGEELLL
-152 DGNGAWFTECARIE
+152 DENSAWFTECARIVLSPAE
-166 LTPTD
+166 D
-171 SGGKISLLS
+171 GGKISLLS

-189 YRGRIEIRKTGQ
+189 YRGSMEIRKTGQ

-207 ELSIEEYLYGV
+207 ELPVEEYLYGV

-244 AQMDSPGYAEYGA
+244 AHLESPGYGEYGA

-313 WNPGEEKRVSYLTAA
+313 WNPGEEKKVSYLTAT
-328 SISETAMQQERRKQE
+328 SISETAMQQDQN
-343 SDSAGFQGTGKQE
+343 SAEIPGTGKQE
-356 GDSAG
+356 
-361 LQGTGKQ
+361 
-368 EGDSAELPGTG
+368 EDSAEIPGTG

-392 HEFLQNPPETDFERQ
+392 HEFLHNPPETDFERQ

-415 TVESIDTE
+415 TVESIDAE

-430 ERREAEPD
+430 ERQEAEPD
-438 RIFVE
+438 RILVE
-443 ENGENSENLAGNTG
+443 KSGN
-457 SKTENNGDKTEPVGS
+457 KTEPVGGNAENVGS
-472 KEGNAG
+472 NAGNVGSNAGNAG
-478 SNAEIA
+478 GNAEAA
-484 GKWEDIGRITDIH
+484 GEWEDIGRITDIC

-512 KGEKRTVTVLSQY
+512 KGEKKTVTVLSQY

-543 SKVEMKTLL
+543 SKVELKML

-558 EIETIKDGENMIGY
+558 EIESVKEGENMIGY

-597 YTAADILLYFYKNCK
+597 YTTADILLFFYRDCK

>member
-1 MGKMERIHKK
+1 MGKTERIHKK
-11 TVLIIIGIILL
+11 TVLIIIGILL
-22 MGISCVNSCSMTKR
+22 LLGISCVNSCSTEKQ
-36 QNVKTG
+36 QNAKNGV
-42 MYLAEGAKDGDD
+42 YPAEGAKDE
-54 ARVGSDNGI
+54 
-63 GNNSNNDAID
+63 
-73 AILQGMEAENSV
+73 EAENSV
-85 SGGNALYS
+85 SGGNALVQ
-93 KEPTVY
+93 KAPVVY

-123 LSCDTEWELHYGLDM
+123 LSCDTEWELHYGLDG
-138 ELTEKYAGGEELLL
+138 ELTEKHAGGEELLL
-152 DGNGAWFTECARIE
+152 DGNSAWFTECARIVLSPAE
-166 LTPTD
+166 D
-171 SGGKISLLS
+171 GGKISLLS

-189 YRGRIEIRKTGQ
+189 YRGSMEIRKTGQ

-207 ELSIEEYLYGV
+207 ELPVEEYLYGV

-244 AQMDSPGYAEYGA
+244 AHLESPGYGEYGA

-313 WNPGEEKRVSYLTAA
+313 WNPGEEKKVSYLTAA
-328 SISETAMQQERRKQE
+328 SISETAMQQEQN
-343 SDSAGFQGTGKQE
+343 SAEIPGTGKQE
-356 GDSAG
+356 GDNAG
-361 LQGTGKQ
+361 
-368 EGDSAELPGTG
+368 LPGTG

-392 HEFLQNPPETDFERQ
+392 HEFLHNPPETDFERQ

-415 TVESIDTE
+415 TVESIDAE

-430 ERREAEPD
+430 ERQEAEPD
-438 RIFVE
+438 RILVE
-443 ENGENSENLAGNTG
+443 KSGN
-457 SKTENNGDKTEPVGS
+457 KTEPVGGNAENVGS
-472 KEGNAG
+472 NAGNAG
-478 SNAEIA
+478 SNAGNA
-484 GKWEDIGRITDIH
+484 GSNAGNAGGNAETAGEWEDIGRITDIC

-512 KGEKRTVTVLSQY
+512 KGEKKTVTVLSQY

-543 SKVEMKTLL
+543 SKVELKML

-558 EIETIKDGENMIGY
+558 EIESVKEGENMIGY

-597 YTAADILLYFYKNCK
+597 YTTADILLFFYRDCK

>member
-1 MGKMERIHKK
+1 MGKTERIHKK
-11 TVLIIIGIILL
+11 TVLIIIGILL
-22 MGISCVNSCSMTKR
+22 LLGISCVNSCSTAKQ
-36 QNVKTG
+36 QNAKNGV
-42 MYLAEGAKDGDD
+42 YPAEGAKDE
-54 ARVGSDNGI
+54 
-63 GNNSNNDAID
+63 
-73 AILQGMEAENSV
+73 EAENTV
-85 SGGNALYS
+85 SGGNALAQ
-93 KEPTVY
+93 KAQVVY

-123 LSCDTEWELHYGLDM
+123 LSCDTEWELHYGLDG
-138 ELTEKYAGGEELLL
+138 ELTEKHAVGEELLL
-152 DGNGAWFTECARIE
+152 DGNSAWFTECARIVLSPAE
-166 LTPTD
+166 D
-171 SGGKISLLS
+171 GGKISLLS

-189 YRGRIEIRKTGQ
+189 YRGSMEIRKTGQ

-207 ELSIEEYLYGV
+207 ELPVEEYLYGV

-244 AQMDSPGYAEYGA
+244 VHLESPGYGEYGA

-313 WNPGEEKRVSYLTAA
+313 WNPGEEKKVSYLTAA
-328 SISETAMQQERRKQE
+328 SISETAMQQDQN
-343 SDSAGFQGTGKQE
+343 
-356 GDSAG
+356 
-361 LQGTGKQ
+361 
-368 EGDSAELPGTG
+368 SAEIPGTE

-392 HEFLQNPPETDFERQ
+392 HEFLHNPPETDFERQ

-415 TVESIDTE
+415 TVESLDTE
-423 SLQKVLK
+423 SLRKVLK
-430 ERREAEPD
+430 ERQEAEPD
-438 RIFVE
+438 RILVE
-443 ENGENSENLAGNTG
+443 
-457 SKTENNGDKTEPVGS
+457 KNGDKTEPVGS
-472 KEGNAG
+472 NAGNTDSNAGNTDSNAGNTDSNAGNAG
-478 SNAEIA
+478 SNAEAA
-484 GKWEDIGRITDIH
+484 GEWEDIGRITDIR

-512 KGEKRTVTVLSQY
+512 KGEKKTVTVLSQY

-543 SKVEMKTLL
+543 SKVELKML

-558 EIETIKDGENMIGY
+558 EIESVKEGENMIGY

-597 YTAADILLYFYKNCK
+597 YTTADILLFFYRDCK

>member
-1 MGKMERIHKK
+1 MGKTERIHKK
-11 TVLIIIGIILL
+11 TVLIIIGILL
-22 MGISCVNSCSMTKR
+22 LLGISCVNSCSTAKQ
-36 QNVKTG
+36 QNAKNGV
-42 MYLAEGAKDGDD
+42 YPAEGAKDE
-54 ARVGSDNGI
+54 
-63 GNNSNNDAID
+63 
-73 AILQGMEAENSV
+73 EAENTV
-85 SGGNALYS
+85 SGGNALAQ
-93 KEPTVY
+93 KAQVVY

-123 LSCDTEWELHYGLDM
+123 LSCDTEWELHYGLDG
-138 ELTEKYAGGEELLL
+138 ELTEKHAGGEELLL
-152 DGNGAWFTECARIE
+152 DENSAWFTECARIVLSPAE
-166 LTPTD
+166 D
-171 SGGKISLLS
+171 GGKISLLS
-180 VNRSQGTPA
+180 VKRSQGTPA
-189 YRGRIEIRKTGQ
+189 YQGSMEIRKTGQ

-207 ELSIEEYLYGV
+207 ELPVEEYLYGV

-244 AQMDSPGYAEYGA
+244 AHLESPGYGEYGA

-313 WNPGEEKRVSYLTAA
+313 WNPGEEKKVSYLTAV
-328 SISETAMQQERRKQE
+328 SISETAMQQDQN
-343 SDSAGFQGTGKQE
+343 
-356 GDSAG
+356 
-361 LQGTGKQ
+361 
-368 EGDSAELPGTG
+368 SAEIPGTE

-392 HEFLQNPPETDFERQ
+392 HEFLHNPPETDFERQ

-415 TVESIDTE
+415 TVESLDTE
-423 SLQKVLK
+423 SLRKVLK
-430 ERREAEPD
+430 ERQEAEPD
-438 RIFVE
+438 RILVE
-443 ENGENSENLAGNTG
+443 KNS
-457 SKTENNGDKTEPVGS
+457 DKTEPVGS
-472 KEGNAG
+472 NAGNAG
-478 SNAEIA
+478 SNAEA
-484 GKWEDIGRITDIH
+484 SGEWEGIGRITDIS

-512 KGEKRTVTVLSQY
+512 KGEKKTVTVLSQY

-543 SKVEMKTLL
+543 SKVELKML

-558 EIETIKDGENMIGY
+558 EIESVKEGENMIGY

-597 YTAADILLYFYKNCK
+597 YTTADILLFFYRDCK

>member
-1 MGKMERIHKK
+1 MGKTERIHKK
-11 TVLIIIGIILL
+11 TILIIIGILL
-22 MGISCVNSCSMTKR
+22 LLGISCVNSCSKEKQ
-36 QNVKTG
+36 QNAKTG
-42 MYLAEGAKDGDD
+42 VYPAEGT
-54 ARVGSDNGI
+54 
-63 GNNSNNDAID
+63 D

-85 SGGNALYS
+85 SSGNAPEQ
-93 KEPTVY
+93 KAPVVY
-99 TGEETIRVLIQNS
+99 TGEETIRVLLQNS

-123 LSCDTEWELHYGLDM
+123 LSCDTEWELHYGLDG
-138 ELTEKYAGGEELLL
+138 ELTERHAGGEEVLL
-152 DGNGAWFTECARIE
+152 DGNSAWFTECARIVLSPAE
-166 LTPTD
+166 D
-171 SGGKISLLS
+171 GGRISLLS
-180 VNRSQGTPA
+180 VKRSQGTPS
-189 YRGRIEIRKTGQ
+189 YRGSMEIRKTGQ

-207 ELSIEEYLYGV
+207 ELPIEEYLYGV

-244 AQMDSPGYAEYGA
+244 AHLESPGYGEYGA

-313 WNPGEEKRVSYLTAA
+313 WNPGEEKKVSYLTAA
-328 SISETAMQQERRKQE
+328 SISETAMQQDQN
-343 SDSAGFQGTGKQE
+343 
-356 GDSAG
+356 
-361 LQGTGKQ
+361 
-368 EGDSAELPGTG
+368 SAEIPGTE

-423 SLQKVLK
+423 SMQKVLK
-430 ERREAEPD
+430 ERQEAEPD
-438 RIFVE
+438 RILVE
-443 ENGENSENLAGNTG
+443 
-457 SKTENNGDKTEPVGS
+457 KNGDKTEPVGS
-472 KEGNAG
+472 NAGNTGSNAGNAG
-478 SNAEIA
+478 SNAEAA
-484 GKWEDIGRITDIH
+484 GEWEDIGRITDIR

-512 KGEKRTVTVLSQY
+512 KGEKKTVTVLSQY

-543 SKVEMKTLL
+543 SKVELKML

-558 EIETIKDGENMIGY
+558 EIESVKEGENMIGY

-597 YTAADILLYFYKNCK
+597 YTTADILLFFYRDCK

>member
-1 MGKMERIHKK
+1 MGKTERIHKK
-11 TVLIIIGIILL
+11 TVLIIIGILL
-22 MGISCVNSCSMTKR
+22 LLGISCVNSCSTAKQ
-36 QNVKTG
+36 QNAKNGV
-42 MYLAEGAKDGDD
+42 YPAEGAKDE
-54 ARVGSDNGI
+54 
-63 GNNSNNDAID
+63 
-73 AILQGMEAENSV
+73 EAENTV
-85 SGGNALYS
+85 SGGNALAQ
-93 KEPTVY
+93 KAPVVY

-123 LSCDTEWELHYGLDM
+123 LSCDTEWELHYGLDG
-138 ELTEKYAGGEELLL
+138 ELTEKHAGGEELLL
-152 DGNGAWFTECARIE
+152 DGNSAWFTECARIVLSPAE
-166 LTPTD
+166 D
-171 SGGKISLLS
+171 GGKISLLS
-180 VNRSQGTPA
+180 VNRSHGTPA
-189 YRGRIEIRKTGQ
+189 YRGSMEIRKTGQ

-207 ELSIEEYLYGV
+207 ELPVEEYLYGV

-244 AQMDSPGYAEYGA
+244 AHLESPGYGEYGA

-313 WNPGEEKRVSYLTAA
+313 WNPGEEKKVSYLTAA
-328 SISETAMQQERRKQE
+328 SISETAMQQDQN
-343 SDSAGFQGTGKQE
+343 
-356 GDSAG
+356 
-361 LQGTGKQ
+361 
-368 EGDSAELPGTG
+368 SAEIPGTE

-392 HEFLQNPPETDFERQ
+392 HEFLHNPPETDFERQ

-415 TVESIDTE
+415 TVESLDTE
-423 SLQKVLK
+423 SLRKVLK
-430 ERREAEPD
+430 ERQEAEPD
-438 RIFVE
+438 RILVE
-443 ENGENSENLAGNTG
+443 
-457 SKTENNGDKTEPVGS
+457 KNGDKTEPVGS
-472 KEGNAG
+472 NAGNTDSNAGNTG
-478 SNAEIA
+478 SNAEAA
-484 GKWEDIGRITDIH
+484 GEWEDIGRITDIC

-512 KGEKRTVTVLSQY
+512 KGEKKTVTVLSQY

-543 SKVEMKTLL
+543 SKVELKML

-558 EIETIKDGENMIGY
+558 EIESVKEGENMIGY

-597 YTAADILLYFYKNCK
+597 YTTADILLFFYRDCK

>member
-1 MGKMERIHKK
+1 MGKTERIHKK
-11 TVLIIIGIILL
+11 TVLLIIGIVLL
-22 MGISCVNSCSMTKR
+22 LGISCVNSCSTAKK
-36 QNVKTG
+36 QNTKTG
-42 MYLAEGAKDGDD
+42 TYPAEGAKTGEG
-54 ARVGSDNGI
+54 AEGGSDNGI
-63 GNNSNNDAID
+63 GNNSNND

-85 SGGNALYS
+85 SGGNAS
-93 KEPTVY
+93 EPKEPAVY

-123 LSCDTEWELHYGLDM
+123 LSCDTEWELHYGLDGK
-138 ELTEKYAGGEELLL
+138 LTEKHAGGEELLL
-152 DGNGAWFTECARIE
+152 DGNSAWFTECTRVV
-166 LTPTD
+166 LTSTD
-171 SGGKISLLS
+171 SSGKISLLS
-180 VNRSQGTPA
+180 VKRSQGTPA
-189 YRGRIEIRKTGQ
+189 YRGTVEIRKTGQ

-207 ELSIEEYLYGV
+207 ELPIEEYLYGV

-244 AQMDSPGYAEYGA
+244 AHLESPGYVEYGA
-257 HVDDSTGYQVYNNTA
+257 HVDDSTGYQVYNNTV

-313 WNPGEEKRVSYLTAA
+313 WNPGEEKKVSYLTAA
-328 SISETAMQQERRKQE
+328 SIGETDMQQEQN
-343 SDSAGFQGTGKQE
+343 
-356 GDSAG
+356 
-361 LQGTGKQ
+361 
-368 EGDSAELPGTG
+368 SAEISGTE

-392 HEFLQNPPETDFERQ
+392 HEFLHNPPETDFERQ

-415 TVESIDTE
+415 TVENIDTE
-423 SLQKVLK
+423 SLQKVLR
-430 ERREAEPD
+430 ERQGAEPD
-438 RIFVE
+438 RILVE
-443 ENGENSENLAGNTG
+443 ENGENSESRAENTGSKIGNTG
-457 SKTENNGDKTEPVGS
+457 SETEKNVSKTEKNGDKTEPAS
-472 KEGNAG
+472 SNAGNAG
-478 SNAEIA
+478 SNAETA

-552 LPSAFF
+552 PSAFF

>member
-1 MGKMERIHKK
+1 MGKTERIHKK
-11 TVLIIIGIILL
+11 TVLIIIGILL
-22 MGISCVNSCSMTKR
+22 LLGISCVNSCSAAKQ
-36 QNVKTG
+36 QNAKNGV
-42 MYLAEGAKDGDD
+42 YPAEGAKDE
-54 ARVGSDNGI
+54 
-63 GNNSNNDAID
+63 
-73 AILQGMEAENSV
+73 EAENSV
-85 SGGNALYS
+85 SGGNALAQ
-93 KEPTVY
+93 KAPVVY

-123 LSCDTEWELHYGLDM
+123 LSCDTEWELHYGLDG
-138 ELTEKYAGGEELLL
+138 ELTEKHAGGEELLL
-152 DGNGAWFTECARIE
+152 DGNSAWFTECARIVLSPAE
-166 LTPTD
+166 D
-171 SGGKISLLS
+171 GGKISLLS

-189 YRGRIEIRKTGQ
+189 YRGSMEIRKTGQ

-207 ELSIEEYLYGV
+207 ELPVEEYLYGV

-244 AQMDSPGYAEYGA
+244 AHLDSPGYGEYGA

-313 WNPGEEKRVSYLTAA
+313 WNPGEEKKVSYLTAV
-328 SISETAMQQERRKQE
+328 SISETAMQQDQNSVEIPETGKLE
-343 SDSAGFQGTGKQE
+343 EDSVEIPETGKQE
-356 GDSAG
+356 
-361 LQGTGKQ
+361 
-368 EGDSAELPGTG
+368 EDSAEIPGTG

-392 HEFLQNPPETDFERQ
+392 HEFLHNPPETDFERQ

-415 TVESIDTE
+415 TVESLDTE

-430 ERREAEPD
+430 ERQEAEPD
-438 RIFVE
+438 RILVE
-443 ENGENSENLAGNTG
+443 KS
-457 SKTENNGDKTEPVGS
+457 GDKTEP
-472 KEGNAG
+472 AG
-478 SNAEIA
+478 SNAGNA
-484 GKWEDIGRITDIH
+484 GGNAETAGEWEDIGRITDIC

-512 KGEKRTVTVLSQY
+512 KGEKKTVTVLSQY

-543 SKVEMKTLL
+543 SKVELKML

-558 EIETIKDGENMIGY
+558 EIESVKEGENMIGY

-597 YTAADILLYFYKNCK
+597 YTTADILLFFYRDCK

>member
-1 MGKMERIHKK
+1 MGKTERIHKK
-11 TVLIIIGIILL
+11 TVLIIIGILL
-22 MGISCVNSCSMTKR
+22 LLGISCVNSCSTAKQ
-36 QNVKTG
+36 QNAKNGV
-42 MYLAEGAKDGDD
+42 YPAEGAKDE
-54 ARVGSDNGI
+54 
-63 GNNSNNDAID
+63 
-73 AILQGMEAENSV
+73 EAENTV
-85 SGGNALYS
+85 SGGNALAQ
-93 KEPTVY
+93 KAQIVY

-112 DYQGIFHKEVK
+112 GYQGIYHKEVK
-123 LSCDTEWELHYGLDM
+123 ISCDTEWELHYGLDG
-138 ELTEKYAGGEELLL
+138 ELTEKHAGGEELLL
-152 DGNGAWFTECARIE
+152 DGNSAWFTECARIVLSPAE
-166 LTPTD
+166 D
-171 SGGKISLLS
+171 GGKISLLS

-189 YRGRIEIRKTGQ
+189 YRGSMEIRKTGQ

-207 ELSIEEYLYGV
+207 ELPVEEYLYGV

-244 AQMDSPGYAEYGA
+244 AHLESPGYGEYGA

-313 WNPGEEKRVSYLTAA
+313 WNPGEEKKVSYLTAA
-328 SISETAMQQERRKQE
+328 SISET
-343 SDSAGFQGTGKQE
+343 
-356 GDSAG
+356 
-361 LQGTGKQ
+361 
-368 EGDSAELPGTG
+368 PV
-379 YFTAQDMC
+379 FTAQDMC

-415 TVESIDTE
+415 TVESLDTE
-423 SLQKVLK
+423 SLRKVLK
-430 ERREAEPD
+430 ERQEAEPD
-438 RIFVE
+438 RILVE
-443 ENGENSENLAGNTG
+443 
-457 SKTENNGDKTEPVGS
+457 KNGDKTEPVGS
-472 KEGNAG
+472 NAGNAGSNEGNTDSNAGNAGGNVGNVGSNAGNAG
-478 SNAEIA
+478 SNAEA
-484 GKWEDIGRITDIH
+484 VGEWEDIGKITDIR

-512 KGEKRTVTVLSQY
+512 KGEKKTVTVLSQY

-543 SKVEMKTLL
+543 SKVELKML

-558 EIETIKDGENMIGY
+558 EIESVKEGENMIGY

-597 YTAADILLYFYKNCK
+597 YTTADILLFFYRDCK

>member
-1 MGKMERIHKK
+1 MGKTERIHKK
-11 TVLIIIGIILL
+11 TVLIIIGILL
-22 MGISCVNSCSMTKR
+22 LLGISCVNSCSTAKQ
-36 QNVKTG
+36 QNAKNGV
-42 MYLAEGAKDGDD
+42 YPAERAKDE
-54 ARVGSDNGI
+54 
-63 GNNSNNDAID
+63 
-73 AILQGMEAENSV
+73 EAENSV
-85 SGGNALYS
+85 SGGNALVQ
-93 KEPTVY
+93 KAPVVY

-123 LSCDTEWELHYGLDM
+123 LSCDTEWELHYGLDG
-138 ELTEKYAGGEELLL
+138 ELTEKHAGGEELLL
-152 DGNGAWFTECARIE
+152 DGNSAWFTECARIVLSPAE
-166 LTPTD
+166 D
-171 SGGKISLLS
+171 GGKISLLS

-189 YRGRIEIRKTGQ
+189 YRGSMEIRKTGQ

-207 ELSIEEYLYGV
+207 ELPVEEYLYGV

-244 AQMDSPGYAEYGA
+244 AHLESPGYGEYGA
-257 HVDDSTGYQVYNNTA
+257 HVDDSIGYQVYNNTA

-313 WNPGEEKRVSYLTAA
+313 WNPGEEKKVSYLTAV
-328 SISETAMQQERRKQE
+328 SISESAMQQEQN
-343 SDSAGFQGTGKQE
+343 SAEIPGTGKQE
-356 GDSAG
+356 
-361 LQGTGKQ
+361 
-368 EGDSAELPGTG
+368 EDSAEIPGTG

-392 HEFLQNPPETDFERQ
+392 HEFLHNPPETDFERQ

-415 TVESIDTE
+415 TVESLDTE

-430 ERREAEPD
+430 ERQEAEPD
-438 RIFVE
+438 RILVE
-443 ENGENSENLAGNTG
+443 KSSNA
-457 SKTENNGDKTEPVGS
+457 
-472 KEGNAG
+472 GNAG
-478 SNAEIA
+478 SNAGNA
-484 GKWEDIGRITDIH
+484 GGNAEAAGEWEDIGRITDIS

-512 KGEKRTVTVLSQY
+512 KGEKKTVTVLSQY

-543 SKVEMKTLL
+543 SKVELKML

-558 EIETIKDGENMIGY
+558 EIESVKEGENMIGY

-597 YTAADILLYFYKNCK
+597 YTTADILLFFYRDCK

>member
-1 MGKMERIHKK
+1 MGKTERIHKK
-11 TVLIIIGIILL
+11 TVLIIIGILL
-22 MGISCVNSCSMTKR
+22 LLGISCVKSCSMAKQ
-36 QNVKTG
+36 QNAKNGV
-42 MYLAEGAKDGDD
+42 YLAEGAKDE
-54 ARVGSDNGI
+54 
-63 GNNSNNDAID
+63 
-73 AILQGMEAENSV
+73 EAENTV
-85 SGGNALYS
+85 SGGNALAQ
-93 KEPTVY
+93 KAPVVY

-112 DYQGIFHKEVK
+112 DYQGIYHKEVK
-123 LSCDTEWELHYGLDM
+123 LSCDTEWELHYGLDG
-138 ELTEKYAGGEELLL
+138 ELTEKHAVGEELLL
-152 DGNGAWFTECARIE
+152 DGNSAWFTECARIVLSPAE
-166 LTPTD
+166 D
-171 SGGKISLLS
+171 GGKISLLS

-189 YRGRIEIRKTGQ
+189 YRGSMEIRKTGQ

-207 ELSIEEYLYGV
+207 ELPVEEYLYGV

-244 AQMDSPGYAEYGA
+244 AHLESPGYGEYGA

-313 WNPGEEKRVSYLTAA
+313 WNPGEEKKVSYLTAA
-328 SISETAMQQERRKQE
+328 SISETAMQQDQN
-343 SDSAGFQGTGKQE
+343 
-356 GDSAG
+356 
-361 LQGTGKQ
+361 
-368 EGDSAELPGTG
+368 SAEIPGTE

-415 TVESIDTE
+415 TVESLDTE
-423 SLQKVLK
+423 SLRKVLK
-430 ERREAEPD
+430 ERQEAEPD
-438 RIFVE
+438 RILVE
-443 ENGENSENLAGNTG
+443 
-457 SKTENNGDKTEPVGS
+457 KNGDKTEPVGS
-472 KEGNAG
+472 NAGNTG
-478 SNAEIA
+478 SNAGNADSNAENADSNAEAA
-484 GKWEDIGRITDIH
+484 GEWEDIGRITDIR

-512 KGEKRTVTVLSQY
+512 KGEKKTVTVLSQY

-543 SKVEMKTLL
+543 SKVELKML

-558 EIETIKDGENMIGY
+558 EIESVKEGENMIGY

-597 YTAADILLYFYKNCK
+597 YTTADILLFFYRDCK